1 MKKVV
6 KTNLEKLEIIANALV
21 TDVVNVLKRNR
32 LGYFYLPDDS
42 VGEGIYIFENLNA
55 LTLELDIAHDTA
67 LPEPEVDGEYY
78 DGEGTIKIEVK
89 LNPNQPID
97 EILDLVIPELHEL
110 VTHEVVHFLQEES
123 GLEFP
128 KKIPK
133 KPFKY
138 YSQPHELEAQI
149 RGFEAKSKAT
159 KTEIRKVMK
168 DWFKKYPQKHNL
180 KDKEVNKLIRK
191 LLENYGKN
199 D

>member
-1 MKKVV
+1 M
-6 KTNLEKLEIIANALV
+6 LEIIANALV
-21 TDVVNVLKRNR
+21 SDIVNVLKRGTT
-32 LGYFYLPDDS
+32 GYFYLPDEDL
-42 VGEGIYIFENLNA
+42 GEGIYIFDNLSA
-55 LTLELDIAHDTA
+55 LTLELEIKNSDKIKN
-67 LPEPEVDGEYY
+67 PEVDGEYY
-78 DGEGTIKIEVK
+78 DGEGTIKVEVVIDPETPIEETLEK
-89 LNPNQPID
+89 A
-97 EILDLVIPELHEL
+97 IPELHEL

-138 YSQPHELEAQI
+138 YSQSHELEAQI
-149 RGFEAKSKAT
+149 EGFKAKSKAT

-168 DWFKKYPQKHNL
+168 EWFQKYEHKHNL
-180 KDKEVNKLIRK
+180 TPKEVNKLIKK

>member
-21 TDVVNVLKRNR
+21 TDAVNVLKRNR
-32 LGYFYLPDDS
+32 SGYFYLPDDS
-42 VGEGIYIFENLNA
+42 LGEGIYIFENLNA
-55 LTLELDIAHDTA
+55 LTLELDVAHDTT

-78 DGEGTIKIEVK
+78 DGEGTIKVEVK

-97 EILDLVIPELHEL
+97 EILELVVPELHEL

-149 RGFEAKSKAT
+149 RF
-159 KTEIRKVMK
+159 
-168 DWFKKYPQKHNL
+168 F
-180 KDKEVNKLIRK
+180 
-191 LLENYGKN
+191 
-199 D
+199 